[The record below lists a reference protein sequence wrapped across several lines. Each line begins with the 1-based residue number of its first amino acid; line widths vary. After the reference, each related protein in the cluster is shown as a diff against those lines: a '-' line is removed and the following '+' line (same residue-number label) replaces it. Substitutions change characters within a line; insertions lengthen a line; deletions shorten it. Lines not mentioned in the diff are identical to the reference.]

1 VAKGAGTLAHIPTP
15 DRSGEPTVLQAPVA
29 PVLPKIGH
37 DVTAVRLCPPTPRWW
52 FRPRWSRPGHEPTAR
67 HRYGGLLLELNEK
80 PGCDVN
86 LGNLRS

>member
-37 DVTAVRLCPPTPRWW
+37 DVTAVRLWPSYAPVVVQAQVVKARTRTH
-52 FRPRWSRPGHEPTAR
+52 RPSSVRRTSP
-67 HRYGGLLLELNEK
+67 
-80 PGCDVN
+80 
-86 LGNLRS
+86 